1 VKRDNKVFDVVI
13 VNYNSTDDLL
23 RCLQSIEAAD
33 GGLMSNIFV
42 QDNAS
47 EDYVDRVFH
56 EFPQVIVSKQSRN
69 IGFARAI
76 NKALSQSEAP
86 YVVLINPDTIVCD
99 GCFESV
105 LEYMKGNPDVG
116 IVGPR
121 ILDADGG
128 TQGSARAFPTPFT
141 GLFGRNAF
149 LSKCFPNNP
158 ITRAN
163 MLTSRCNGKTPIEV
177 DWVSG
182 ACMVVRRKAIEDVGL
197 MDPRFFLYWEDA
209 DWCRRMWQKG
219 WKVIY
224 HPVPTV
230 IHSVGASSSTRP
242 FRSLIEFHKSSY
254 RLFDKHTRDS
264 LGIMNPLVA
273 GVLALRL
280 GVSILLKKMEGLKSN
295 YSGSRFKGSGFRG

>member
-1 VKRDNKVFDVVI
+1 MLDIII

-23 RCLQSIEAAD
+23 RCLQSIGAID
-33 GGLMSNIFV
+33 NGTMSNIFV
-42 QDNAS
+42 HDNAS
-47 EDYVDRVFH
+47 EDHVDRVSP
-56 EFPQVIVSKQSRN
+56 EFPHVIVSKQSRN

-76 NKALSQSEAP
+76 NKALCQSGAP
-86 YVVLINPDTIVCD
+86 YVALINPDTIVCD

-105 LEYMKGNPDVG
+105 LEYMEGNPDVG

-121 ILDADGG
+121 ILNTDGSA
-128 TQGSARAFPTPFT
+128 QGSARAFPTPFT
-141 GLFGRNAF
+141 GLFGRNTF

-163 MLTSRCNGKTPIEV
+163 MLTSRCDGKTPMEV

-209 DWCRRMWQKG
+209 DWCRRMCRKG

-230 IHSVGASSSTRP
+230 VHSVGASSSTRP

-254 RLFDKHTRDS
+254 RLFDKHTRDC

-280 GVSILLKKMEGLKSN
+280 GVSILLNKVEASSARRK
-295 YSGSRFKGSGFRG
+295 RIKGQRG